1 MLNRSLAPDQR
12 SRPARVVIPYRRPIR
27 STRRALLSAA
37 KTLLLAMCAAAA
49 LCGCGAA
56 AEANPAP
63 TATPLPTAT
72 ATTSPTATATATPTP
87 TPAPTAIPL
96 AADIWMSAPTITQ
109 GQVIQVQVSCNQP
122 CQVTADW
129 GERTVHFYSFRPD
142 AAWAAIAAHAL
153 ADPGEETLRLS
164 IRTETGQRLSVSS
177 PLAVLE
183 GEFES
188 EELSFDVQTQ
198 ALLDPA
204 ISGQEN
210 AYMNE
215 VFGAYTAEQRWSG
228 PFVWPWEGYITSAFG
243 SRRTYGG
250 AVQSFHTGL
259 DIDGETGDAIVACA
273 DGTVALAETLQ
284 VRGNAV
290 VIDHGAGILSGYFHL
305 SQIDVQP
312 GQFVHA
318 GEQIGLMGTTG
329 LSTGSHLHWELRV
342 DGVATDP
349 RPWVD
354 QALAPQMESSKQ

>member
-1 MLNRSLAPDQR
+1 MPNRSLTPDQR
-12 SRPARVVIPYRRPIR
+12 SRSARIAIFYRRPVR
-27 STRRALLSAA
+27 PTRRVLWSATR
-37 KTLLLAMCAAAA
+37 TLLLAMCTAAA

-63 TATPLPTAT
+63 TATPPPTAT
-72 ATTSPTATATATPTP
+72 ATPSPTATATVTATPTL
-87 TPAPTAIPL
+87 APTAIPL
-96 AADIWMSAPTITQ
+96 AADIGMSAPTITQ
-109 GQVIQVQVSCNQP
+109 GRVIQVQVSCNQP

-129 GERTVHFYSFRPD
+129 GERTIHFYGFQPD

-153 ADPGEETLRLS
+153 AEPGEETLHLS
-164 IRTETGQRLSVSS
+164 ISTETGQKISVSS

-188 EELSFDVQTQ
+188 EELSFDAQTQ
-198 ALLDPA
+198 TLLDPA
-204 ISGQEN
+204 INDQEN

-215 VFGAYTAEQRWSG
+215 VFGAYTPEQRWTG

-243 SRRTYGG
+243 SRRIYQG

-259 DIDGETGDAIVACA
+259 DIDGESGDPIVACA

-329 LSTGSHLHWELRV
+329 LSTGSHLHWELRI

-354 QALAPQMESSKQ
+354 QALAPRMETAKQ